1 MPDIYKDIP
10 FLRFRILS
18 RKTLL
23 TVGLD
28 TAADKLPPS
37 VHGDIL
43 SFNKAIIDATRAS
56 CIAYKPN
63 FAFYEKLG
71 TKGWQILE
79 ETIAYIGDDHLII
92 ADAKRG
98 DIGNTSEMY
107 AQAVFAALQCDAI
120 TVNPYMGKD
129 CVQPFYADGKWVI
142 ILALTSN
149 QGSLDFQQLTLS
161 NGKKLYQEVMDKTST
176 WGHAGNTMYVLGA
189 THPSEVAECR
199 RRFPEH
205 FFLIPGIGAQGGDL
219 DAICAAGINANG
231 GLLINASRSIL
242 YAGNGADFADKA
254 YVEAERLNQI
264 IRPHLEASMNLA

>member
-1 MPDIYKDIP
+1 MPDLRKDID
-10 FLRFRILS
+10 FLRSRIRS

-23 TVGLD
+23 TIGLD
-28 TAADKLPPS
+28 TVADKLPPS

-43 SFNKAIIDATRAS
+43 AFNKEIIDATRTS
-56 CIAYKPN
+56 CVAYKPN

-71 TKGWQILE
+71 TKGWHILE
-79 ETIAYIGDDHLII
+79 ETIAYIGDEHLII

-107 AQAVFAALQCDAI
+107 AQAVFNTMKCDAI

-149 QGSLDFQQLTLS
+149 QGSFDFQQLTLS
-161 NGKKLYQEVMDKTST
+161 NGQKLYQEVMEKTSA
-176 WGHAGNTMYVLGA
+176 WGHAGNTMFVLGA
-189 THPSEVAECR
+189 THPSDVAECR
-199 RRFPEH
+199 RRFPQH
-205 FFLIPGIGAQGGDL
+205 FFLIPGVGAQGGDL
-219 DAICAAGINANG
+219 DAICAAGINDDG

-242 YAGNGADFADKA
+242 YAGHGTDFAEMANK
-254 YVEAERLNQI
+254 EAERLNQI
-264 IRPHLEASMNLA
+264 IGPHLDTRLNFN